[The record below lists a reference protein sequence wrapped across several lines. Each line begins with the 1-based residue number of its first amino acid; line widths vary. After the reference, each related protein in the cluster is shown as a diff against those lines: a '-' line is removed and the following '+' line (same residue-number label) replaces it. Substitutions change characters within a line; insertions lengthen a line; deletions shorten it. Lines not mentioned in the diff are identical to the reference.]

1 MELKTM
7 SQEEFN
13 RLQYHIEEC
22 LKILKVSDTPG
33 TERTPYRIAKMWAEE
48 VFANRNRN
56 NIDELNNSIALFDNN
71 QGQNLIVMDKIPFS
85 SMCEHH
91 FMPFMGTVTLGYVP
105 NNEIIGLSKIP
116 RIVKYFSKRPQL
128 QERLTDDIAT
138 YFYKAVKPIAV
149 FVYIKA
155 EHTCV
160 SCRGIESAGNVTE
173 TYTSMGRDENAE
185 REFKERMMRS

>member
-7 SQEEFN
+7 SQGEFN

-22 LKILKVSDTPG
+22 LKILRVSNTPG
-33 TERTPYRIAKMWAEE
+33 TEKTPYRIAKMWAEE
-48 VFANRNRN
+48 VFANRRGN
-56 NIDELNNSIALFDNN
+56 NLEELNNSIALFDNN
-71 QGQNLIVMDKIPFS
+71 QGRNLIVMNSIPFS

-105 NNEIIGLSKIP
+105 ENKIIGLSKIP

-128 QERLTDDIAT
+128 QERLTYDIAT
-138 YFYKAVKPIAV
+138 YFYEVVKPVAV
-149 FVYIKA
+149 YVYIKA

-173 TYTSMGRDENAE
+173 TYASWGRDENAE
-185 REFKERMMRS
+185 RDFKERVMRS